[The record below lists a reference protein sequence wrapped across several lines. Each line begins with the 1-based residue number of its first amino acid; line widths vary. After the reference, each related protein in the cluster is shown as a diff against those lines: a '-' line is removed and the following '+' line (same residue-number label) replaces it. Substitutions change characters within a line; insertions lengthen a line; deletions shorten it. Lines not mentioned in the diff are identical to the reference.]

1 MAKAT
6 NPTITINP
14 MGLVPGLGED
24 KFAVAA
30 HRQARDSL
38 RVPCLEKQFEY

>member
-14 MGLVPGLGED
+14 MGLVPGPGED
-24 KFAVAA
+24 EFAVAA
-30 HRQARDSL
+30 QGYALDPL
-38 RVPCLEKQFEY
+38 

>member
-14 MGLVPGLGED
+14 MGLVPGPGED

-30 HRQARDSL
+30 QGYAL
-38 RVPCLEKQFEY
+38 APL